1 MNQDVWTAVDGYFDA
16 ALAPNDATLDAALKA
31 SAAGGLPAIHVSAAQ
46 GKHLQLLARSVG
58 ARRILEVGTLGGYST
73 IWLAR
78 ALPADGQLISLEVD
92 PHRAEIA
99 TANLANAGLA
109 DRTEVRVGPAID
121 SLPHL
126 SGPFDFA
133 FIDAD
138 KSSNADYFTHAVRLA
153 RPGSLI
159 VVDNVVRGGRVVD
172 PNGDA
177 NVQGVRRLVD
187 AVAAEPRV
195 SATVIQTVG
204 AKGYDG
210 YLLAIVNR

>member
-1 MNQDVWTAVDGYFDA
+1 MNQDVWTAVDEYFDA
-16 ALAPNDATLDAALKA
+16 ALAPNDAALDAALKA
-31 SAAGGLPAIHVSAAQ
+31 SSAGGLPAIQVSAAQ

-73 IWLAR
+73 IWLAL

-92 PHRAEIA
+92 PHHAEIA
-99 TANLANAGLA
+99 TANLSNAGLA

-126 SGPFDFA
+126 AGPFDFT

-138 KSSNADYFTHAVRLA
+138 KSRNADYFAHAVRLA

-159 VVDNVVRGGRVVD
+159 VVDNVARGGRVVD

-187 AVAAEPRV
+187 TVAAEPRV

-204 AKGYDG
+204 TKGYDG
-210 YLLAIVNR
+210 FLLAIVNR